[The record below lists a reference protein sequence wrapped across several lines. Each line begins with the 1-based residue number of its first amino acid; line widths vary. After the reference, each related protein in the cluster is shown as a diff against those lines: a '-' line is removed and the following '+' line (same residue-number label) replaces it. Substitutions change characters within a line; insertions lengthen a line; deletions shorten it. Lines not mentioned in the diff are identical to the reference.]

1 MVATMLILS
10 DDSPRAAATLSAAA
24 SVAILVLIWILGAT
38 FFHPW
43 VAAMALLF
51 AIVSPMDLA
60 MARRAWGDEP
70 FAFLTLAVAWT
81 FTLHAR
87 APQRS
92 GWAIACLALSGYSIL
107 AKESGL
113 LVLALATVGLALV
126 AWRSAGI
133 RRVLVMLGA
142 GALTLLVACSA
153 LALAVG
159 GWEPLRAALHRLSDT
174 SVVNAY
180 MREYQSG
187 GPEYY
192 VRGLGLL
199 QPLPV
204 ALGLVAATL
213 FALRVPPRPPAPVKR
228 DEVLAGTTLAWLAI
242 AFVAVALVYPQKNLR
257 FLSPVYAP
265 LDLLAASLVW
275 SAVGGIRMRA
285 PRSIARGAVVLVAL
299 VLVVSALADH
309 RRFERYFIERRI
321 PDLATPWFTRR

>member
-10 DDSPRAAATLSAAA
+10 DDSPRAAAVLSAAS
-24 SVAILVLIWILGAT
+24 SVAILVVVWLLGAT

-70 FAFLTLAVAWT
+70 FAFLTLAVTWT
-81 FTLHAR
+81 FLLHAR
-87 APQRS
+87 APRRS
-92 GWAIACLALSGYSIL
+92 GWAIACLALAGYSIL
-107 AKESGL
+107 TKESGM
-113 LVLALATVGLALV
+113 LVLALATIGLTVV
-126 AWRSAGI
+126 AWRASGPRAA
-133 RRVLVMLGA
+133 LVMLGA
-142 GALTLLVACSA
+142 GALTLGIACGA

-159 GWEPLRAALHRLSDT
+159 GWAPLTAALHRLSDT
-174 SVVNAY
+174 TTVNAY

-199 QPLPV
+199 QPVPV
-204 ALGLVAATL
+204 ALGLLAAVL
-213 FALRVPPRPPAPVKR
+213 IALRVLPRPRTHGKSAV
-228 DEVLAGTTLAWLAI
+228 ENAGTTLAWLAI

-265 LDLLAASLVW
+265 LDLLAAALVW
-275 SAVGGIRMRA
+275 AAVGWVRLRT
-285 PRSIARGAVVLVAL
+285 PFSIYRGACVAL
-299 VLVVSALADH
+299 ALILFVSALADH
-309 RRFERYFIERRI
+309 RRFVTYFIERQI
-321 PDLATPWFTRR
+321 PDLATPWFTR